1 LTPLARLRP
10 YTYQIFLLAYTPLGL
25 YADAH
30 VANVYQ
36 QDALGVLTFGV
47 LFAVLRFSPR
57 EQRRQVWLAVLI
69 ATAGELY
76 FSLGVGLYRYRFDNV
91 PLYVPAGHGLVY
103 LFALTAA
110 ATPLM
115 LRRRRLLVG
124 LALGLAT
131 SWALFGV
138 TLLPLLT
145 GRLDMTGALLWPV
158 FAYFT
163 LRSRQAP
170 VYAAAF
176 LMTSVLEL
184 FGTGFQN
191 WTWQAIAP
199 ISHLHQGNPP
209 SVIAGAYCLLDAVVM
224 RLSAVVGG
232 RARRQEG
239 GRIDGVVGLP
249 ELEVEVG
256 AGRVAGRPLA
266 ADDLALGD
274 GVPHLDRDPQE
285 VPVERGQPAGVGD
298 DDVVAVPDQDAVHI
312 RPTGQ

>member
-1 LTPLARLRP
+1 MSRLRP
-10 YTYQIFLLAYTPLGL
+10 YRYQLFLLAYTPLGL
-25 YADAH
+25 FADAH

-36 QDALGVLTFGV
+36 QDALGLLT
-47 LFAVLRFSPR
+47 FAVLIFVLRYSPP
-57 EQRRQVWLAVLI
+57 EQRLQVWLAVAI
-69 ATAGELY
+69 ATCGELY

-103 LFALTAA
+103 LFALTSA

-115 LRRRRLLVG
+115 LARRRLLVG
-124 LALGLAT
+124 AALVLASGWALLGL
-131 SWALFGV
+131 

-145 GRLDMTGALLWPV
+145 GRLDMTGALLWPL

-163 LRSRQAP
+163 LRSRKAP

-209 SVIAGAYCLLDAVVM
+209 SVIAGAYCVLDATVI
-224 RLSAVVGG
+224 RLAPLFSRIPRGVLDSAARNARF
-232 RARRQEG
+232 RAETEE
-239 GRIDGVVGLP
+239 I
-249 ELEVEVG
+249 
-256 AGRVAGRPLA
+256 
-266 ADDLALGD
+266 
-274 GVPHLDRDPQE
+274 
-285 VPVERGQPAGVGD
+285 
-298 DDVVAVPDQDAVHI
+298 
-312 RPTGQ
+312 

>member
-1 LTPLARLRP
+1 MAPLTRLAP
-10 YTYQIFLLAYTPLGL
+10 YRYQLFLLAYTPLGL
-25 YADAH
+25 YADSR
-30 VANVYQ
+30 VANVYEQ
-36 QDALGVLTFGV
+36 YALGVLTFAV
-47 LFAVLRFSPR
+47 LVFVLRFAPAA
-57 EQRRQVWLAVLI
+57 QRRQVWLAVLI
-69 ATAGELY
+69 ATCAELY

-131 SWALFGV
+131 GWALLGV
-138 TLLPLLT
+138 TVLPLLT
-145 GRLDMTGALLWPV
+145 GRLDVTGALLWPV

-184 FGTGFQN
+184 FGTGFHN

-209 SVIAGAYCLLDAVVM
+209 SVIAGAYCLLDAAVI
-224 RLSAVVGG
+224 RLS
-232 RARRQEG
+232 RL
-239 GRIDGVVGLP
+239 LP
-249 ELEVEVG
+249 SPLASPFIHYPL
-256 AGRVAGRPLA
+256 AGRVRVGRNNNPKLA
-266 ADDLALGD
+266 
-274 GVPHLDRDPQE
+274 V
-285 VPVERGQPAGVGD
+285 
-298 DDVVAVPDQDAVHI
+298 VPDVSV
-312 RPTGQ
+312 PTAPEQPVALDPGLPVAPP